1 VATLASLLGL
11 DPTAINIA
19 IDSNTGSRF
28 DLVRIASDVDAAT
41 ADFIAEARD
50 DLPGVEVDV
59 ESRRNYSTGSLLA
72 QILGYTAPI
81 TPEELPDLVD
91 HGYLPDDLIGRTGVE
106 STYETELRG
115 AYGIQTVQRDD
126 TGRTVSVLRTDRE
139 PVAGDSLE
147 LTIDLHEQEL
157 AQQALQ

>member
-1 VATLASLLGL
+1 MHTVKIRPADLPEDRRPAVVATLGSLLHM

-50 DLPGVEVDV
+50 TLPGVEVDV
-59 ESRRNYSTGSLLA
+59 ESRRDYSTGSLLG

-81 TPEELPDLVD
+81 NPDELPDLVD
-91 HGYLPDDLIGRTGVE
+91 KGYLPDDLIGQTGVE
-106 STYETELRG
+106 ATYETQLRG
-115 AYGIQTVQRDD
+115 AYGIQ
-126 TGRTVSVLRTDRE
+126 
-139 PVAGDSLE
+139 
-147 LTIDLHEQEL
+147 
-157 AQQALQ
+157 